1 MRILQFKKEHLL
13 YKKMKI
19 KYFDDILIVEC
30 DKYKYANHFKN
41 MKGKWID
48 VNGKNQFAVTKDY
61 ESDLIKIVDEING
74 DDTEIQ
80 KYNNNLTMKVKEEY
94 YKSFDSKP
102 INFGELKADKK
113 SIRSLSSSTYA
124 SSSSDGFP
132 SPKTPGKEKSE
143 GGGDVDGDGEEGES
157 GEEEEDEDDDFEYI
171 FEKLEEL
178 EKRIKKLEKRR

>member
-1 MRILQFKKEHLL
+1 
-13 YKKMKI
+13 MKI
-19 KYFDDILIVEC
+19 KYYDDILIVEC

-48 VNGKNQFAVTKDY
+48 VNGKNQFAVTK
-61 ESDLIKIVDEING
+61 EFETDLRKIVDEING

-102 INFGELKADKK
+102 INFGELKGDKK

-132 SPKTPGKEKSE
+132 SPKTPGKEEKSE
-143 GGGDVDGDGEEGES
+143 GGRGEEDDEE
-157 GEEEEDEDDDFEYI
+157 EEEEDEDDDIEYI

-178 EKRIKKLEKRR
+178 EKRIQKLEKRR